1 MDDLILNEVQ
11 VRLKY
16 SDDSITS
23 IATNIGYGES
33 ANFTRFFK
41 RKTGFTPSQFRS
53 QHQGL

>member
-1 MDDLILNEVQ
+1 MTQ
-11 VRLKY
+11 Q
-16 SDDSITS
+16 SHSITS